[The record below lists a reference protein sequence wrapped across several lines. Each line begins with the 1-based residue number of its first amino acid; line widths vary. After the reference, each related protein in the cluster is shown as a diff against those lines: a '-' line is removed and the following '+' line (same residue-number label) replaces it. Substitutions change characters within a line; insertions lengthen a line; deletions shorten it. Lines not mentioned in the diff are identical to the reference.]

1 MNISRGQDGDRIPS
15 NWRHVAE
22 SATLWSRAWRQVGHL
37 GPRGPRNGIPT
48 LVIPGFVANDRTTL
62 ELRRALAEHGYRV
75 HGWGHG
81 WNLGATADV
90 IDRLKR
96 RADEVSEQPLLLIG
110 WSLGGLFARE
120 LARAH
125 PERVRAVV
133 TLASPFSGDPKLNNI
148 WKLYEWV
155 AKHPVDQ
162 PPIERITDKPPVPTL
177 ALWGRRDGIL
187 AQSAARG
194 HAHES
199 DRSVGLDFNHMEFAC
214 SRRATRK
221 VVQEI
226 GRFLAEHSA
235 GSDSNPTT
243 S

>member
-1 MNISRGQDGDRIPS
+1 MNISSDRDGELIPS
-15 NWRHVAE
+15 QWRHVAE
-22 SATLWSRAWRQVGHL
+22 SATLWSRAWRQFGHL
-37 GPRGPRNGIPT
+37 GPRGPRDGTPT

-62 ELRRALAEHGYRV
+62 ELRRALAEAGFRV
-75 HGWGHG
+75 HGWGGG

-90 IDRLKR
+90 VDRLKQR
-96 RADEVSEQPLLLIG
+96 IDQLSEEPVLIIG

-125 PERVRAVV
+125 PARVRAVV

-155 AKHPVDQ
+155 AKHPVDA
-162 PPIERITDKPPVPTL
+162 PPVERITAKPPVPTL

-187 AQSAARG
+187 AETAARG
-194 HAHES
+194 LAHES

-214 SRRATRK
+214 SGRATRA

-226 GRFLAEHSA
+226 DNFLKSL
-235 GSDSNPTT
+235 T
-243 S
+243 